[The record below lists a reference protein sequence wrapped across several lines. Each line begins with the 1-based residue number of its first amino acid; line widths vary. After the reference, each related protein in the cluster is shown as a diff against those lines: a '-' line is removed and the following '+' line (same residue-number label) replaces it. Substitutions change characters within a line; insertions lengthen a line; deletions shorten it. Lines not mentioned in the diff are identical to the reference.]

1 LRLSGSEFPYG
12 AKTKVFAPALLEDYK
27 TAALPRR
34 SILSAAERDSLL
46 AMPNT
51 QDELI
56 RHYTLS
62 EYVGLFLV
70 KVRETLTA
78 GCH

>member
-1 LRLSGSEFPYG
+1 M
-12 AKTKVFAPALLEDYK
+12 EDYK

-34 SILSAAERDSLL
+34 SILSAAQRDSLL

-51 QDELI
+51 QNELI

-62 EYVGLFLV
+62 EYVGLFSV
-70 KVRETLTA
+70 KIRETLAA
-78 GCH
+78 GCY